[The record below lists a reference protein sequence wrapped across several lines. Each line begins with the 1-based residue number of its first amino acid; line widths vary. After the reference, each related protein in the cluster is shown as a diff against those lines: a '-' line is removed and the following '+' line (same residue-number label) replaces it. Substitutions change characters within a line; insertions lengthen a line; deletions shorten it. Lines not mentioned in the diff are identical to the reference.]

1 MDLITDDIP
10 TLSREELVS
19 LRDKAA
25 KATKLLVLFMD
36 NPFSYADKLHDVHD
50 LVLQLIDETSDYG
63 LNGDNLDIS
72 GPVIPFTNP
81 SATFVDAFIDGAA
94 QKMKEILRQVNENG
108 E

>member
-1 MDLITDDIP
+1 
-10 TLSREELVS
+10 

-36 NPFSYADKLHDVHD
+36 NPFSYADKLVDIKD
-50 LVLQLIDETSDYG
+50 LVLDLIDETSDIG
-63 LNGDNLDIS
+63 LDGDNLDIS
-72 GPVIPFTNP
+72 SPVIPFSSPT
-81 SATFVDAFIDGAA
+81 ATFVDAFIDGAA

>member
-1 MDLITDDIP
+1 M
-10 TLSREELVS
+10 
-19 LRDKAA
+19 RDKAA

-36 NPFSYADKLHDVHD
+36 NPFSYADKLTEVNH
-50 LVLQLIDETSDYG
+50 LVLDLI
-63 LNGDNLDIS
+63 GDDLDIS
-72 GPVIPFTNP
+72 TPIIPFTTP

>member
-1 MDLITDDIP
+1 M
-10 TLSREELVS
+10 
-19 LRDKAA
+19 RDKAA

-50 LVLQLIDETSDYG
+50 LVLGLIDETSDYG
-63 LNGDNLDIS
+63 LKGDNLDIS
-72 GPVIPFTNP
+72 VPIPFSNS